1 MLTARPMRRML
12 PVFVLLTLVTAGVY
26 GQVWNFGFIN
36 YDDPLYVTDNPIVQR
51 GFTWEGIRWAFTA
64 LAAANWHPLTWLSH
78 MLDVSLFGL
87 DPGFHHLVNLLFHLL
102 NTALLFFALKAMTGA
117 CWRSAF
123 VAALF
128 ALHPLHV
135 ESVAWIAERKDVL
148 STFFGLLA
156 IGAYGRYAQRP
167 GWRRFLAIAIFFS
180 LGLMAKPMLVTLPLV
195 LLLMD
200 FWPLGR
206 LKFSLPEAS
215 SAPAPA
221 GDRKKT
227 KKSKTRPPAPESAK
241 RRGTGSPHLAIV
253 TEKIPLILLSALSSF
268 ITLYAQHQGGAVS
281 TMDAYPPGTRI
292 ANALASYF
300 LYLVKMFWP
309 ANLAVYYPF
318 VKDIPVWQALA
329 GALLLIAVTFA
340 ALRTARRF
348 PYLLFGWLWY
358 LITLLPVIGIVKV
371 GEAAMAD
378 RYTYITLIGPFVAVT
393 WAAHDLAARWT
404 RGKEAMTAAALLVVI
419 ALAAA
424 TFVQAGTWKNSA
436 TLFRHALAA
445 TENNFMAHTNLAAAL
460 IDEGRLEEA
469 LPHLETAAKIRPDF
483 PNARYNL
490 GVIGMRQGKNDEAMG
505 HFKAALR
512 SDPNFARASH
522 YAGLLHLQRGESAE
536 AVQYFQRAL
545 AGGGPNPQVLAAL
558 ADALAMSSRY
568 EEALYYYERALKM
581 NPDAVEVRYNTARI
595 LIAMGRVDGAIGHLR
610 EAVRI
615 KPDYARAHNNLGSAL
630 LMQKRLD
637 EALYHFQEAVRIDP
651 GYTMARE
658 NLKDALAQKRKS
670 GRAED
675 RKSRD

>member
-1 MLTARPMRRML
+1 MSTASSMRRML
-12 PVFVLLTLVTAGVY
+12 PVFLLLTLVTAGVY

-36 YDDPLYVTDNPIVQR
+36 YDDPLYVTDNAVVQR

-87 DPGFHHLVNLLFHLL
+87 EPGFHHLVNLLFHLL
-102 NTALLFFALKAMTGA
+102 NTSLLFLVLKTATGA

-156 IGAYGRYAQRP
+156 IGAYCRYTQRP
-167 GWRRFLAIAIFFS
+167 GWRKFLPVAIFFS

-206 LKFSLPEAS
+206 LKPSLPKAS
-215 SAPAPA
+215 SAPAPT
-221 GDRKKT
+221 GER
-227 KKSKTRPPAPESAK
+227 KKSKKKKQQPPTTASVKSA
-241 RRGTGSPHLAIV
+241 GTGSPHLAIV
-253 TEKIPLILLSALSSF
+253 TEKIPLILLSALSSL
-268 ITLYAQHQGGAVS
+268 ITLYAQQQGGAVS
-281 TMDAYPPGTRI
+281 AVDAYPLGTRI

-300 LYLVKMFWP
+300 LYLVKMVWP

-318 VKDIPVWQALA
+318 VKDVPVWQALA

-340 ALRTARRF
+340 AVRTARRF

-378 RYTYITLIGPFVAVT
+378 RYTYIALIGPFVAVS
-393 WAAHDLAARWT
+393 WGVYELAARWT
-404 RGKEAMTAAALLVVI
+404 RGKEAMAAAGLMVVT

-436 TLFRHALAA
+436 TLFRHALTV
-445 TENNFMAHTNLAAAL
+445 TENNFMAHTNLAVAL
-460 IDEGRLEEA
+460 IDEARLDEA
-469 LPHLETAAKIRPDF
+469 LPHLETATKIRPDF
-483 PNARYNL
+483 PNARFNL
-490 GVIGMRQGKNDEAMG
+490 GVIRMRQGKDDEAMG
-505 HFKAALR
+505 HFKAALHI
-512 SDPNFARASH
+512 DPGFARASH

-536 AVQYFQRAL
+536 AVLYFQRAL
-545 AGGGPNPQVLAAL
+545 AGGGPDPQVFAAL

-568 EEALYYYERALKM
+568 EEALSFYGKALVLR
-581 NPDAVEVRYNTARI
+581 PDAVEVRYNAARI
-595 LIAMGRVDGAIGHLR
+595 LIAMGRVDEAIGHLR

-637 EALYHFQEAVRIDP
+637 EAVYHFQEAVRIDP
-651 GYTMARE
+651 GYKMARE
-658 NLKDALAQKRKS
+658 NLKDALAQKEKL
-670 GRAED
+670 GR
-675 RKSRD
+675 

>member
-1 MLTARPMRRML
+1 ML
-12 PVFVLLTLVTAGVY
+12 PVLVLLTLVTAGVY

-36 YDDPLYVTDNPIVQR
+36 YDDPLYVTDNAVVQR

-87 DPGFHHLVNLLFHLL
+87 EPGFHHLVNLLFHLL
-102 NTALLFFALKAMTGA
+102 NTSLLFLVLKTATGA

-156 IGAYGRYAQRP
+156 IGAYCRYTQRP
-167 GWRRFLAIAIFFS
+167 GWRKFLPVAIFFS

-206 LKFSLPEAS
+206 LKPSMPKAS

-221 GDRKKT
+221 GER
-227 KKSKTRPPAPESAK
+227 KKSKKKKQQPPTTASVKSA
-241 RRGTGSPHLAIV
+241 GTGSPHLAIV
-253 TEKIPLILLSALSSF
+253 TEKIPLILLSALSSL
-268 ITLYAQHQGGAVS
+268 ITLYAQQQGGAISAV
-281 TMDAYPPGTRI
+281 DAYPLGTRI

-300 LYLVKMFWP
+300 LYLVKMVWP

-318 VKDIPVWQALA
+318 VKDVPVWQALA

-340 ALRTARRF
+340 AVRTARRF

-378 RYTYITLIGPFVAVT
+378 RYTYIALIGPFVAVS
-393 WAAHDLAARWT
+393 WGVYELAARWT
-404 RGKEAMTAAALLVVI
+404 RGKEAMAAAGLMVVT

-436 TLFRHALAA
+436 TLFRHALAV
-445 TENNFMAHTNLAAAL
+445 TENNFMAHTNLAVAL
-460 IDEGRLEEA
+460 IDEGRLDEA
-469 LPHLETAAKIRPDF
+469 LPHLETATKIRPDF
-483 PNARYNL
+483 PNARFNL
-490 GVIGMRQGKNDEAMG
+490 GVIGMRQGKDDEAMG
-505 HFKAALR
+505 HFKAALHI
-512 SDPNFARASH
+512 DPGFARASH

-536 AVQYFQRAL
+536 AVLYFQRAL
-545 AGGGPNPQVLAAL
+545 AGGGPDPQVFAAL

-568 EEALYYYERALKM
+568 EEALSFYGKALVLR
-581 NPDAVEVRYNTARI
+581 PDAVEVRYNAARI
-595 LIAMGRVDGAIGHLR
+595 LIAMGRVDEAIDHLR

-637 EALYHFQEAVRIDP
+637 EAVYHFQEAVRIDP
-651 GYTMARE
+651 GYKMARE
-658 NLKDALAQKRKS
+658 NLKDALAQKEKL
-670 GRAED
+670 GR
-675 RKSRD
+675 